1 MDGDLISRKEF
12 LEAIDERERIARK
25 YVPDIQDDELR
36 PTLKSIREFVNNRP
50 AVDAEP
56 VRHGRWIQVIT
67 VPSYHYCSY
76 CKSTHKMTMSCNKY
90 VLLKYCPHCGAKMD
104 GETNDDG

>member
-1 MDGDLISRKEF
+1 MDGDLISRKAMLEF
-12 LEAIDERERIARK
+12 AHNHINGTVDCNDIARFP
-25 YVPDIQDDELR
+25 V
-36 PTLKSIREFVNNRP
+36 
-50 AVDAEP
+50 VDAEP

-90 VLLKYCPHCGAKMD
+90 VLLKFCPNCGAKM
-104 GETNDDG
+104 EL